1 MWFQNAASP
10 LIEYLIFFHDTTIL
24 LITIIG
30 LGSLWFLSYTF
41 FNKPSHRFLTDNQGI
56 EFWWTLIPIIVLLS
70 LAIPSLR
77 LLYITDES
85 GGCNL
90 TLKVI
95 GHQWYWSYELSDFRN
110 IEFDSYIIRRFYRLL
125 DVDHRVILPID
136 TPIRVLIS
144 AADVLH
150 CWTVPVFGVKADAVP
165 GRLNQVNIFIKRCGL
180 FFGQC
185 SEICGSNHSF
195 IPIAI
200 ERVPIKHFTNL
211 V

>member
-1 MWFQNAASP
+1 MWLQNAARP
-10 LIEYLIFFHDTTIL
+10 LIEYLTFFHDTTIL
-24 LITIIG
+24 IITVIG
-30 LGSLWFLSYTF
+30 IGSLWFLSYSF
-41 FNKPSHRFLTDNQGI
+41 VKKPSHRFLIDNQRV
-56 EFWWTLIPIIVLLS
+56 EFFWTLIPCLILLA

-77 LLYITDES
+77 LLYITDER
-85 GGCNL
+85 GQCRI

-110 IEFDSYIIRRFYRLL
+110 IEFDRYMINGFYRLL
-125 DVDHRVILPID
+125 DVDHRIILPVD

-165 GRLNQVNIFIKRCGL
+165 GRLNQVNIFIKRGGL

-185 SEICGSNHSF
+185 SEICGRNHSF
-195 IPIAI
+195 IPIAV
-200 ERVPIKHFTNL
+200 ERIPIKTFREL